1 MTRKKLSKTA
11 EQWLGSFREELD
23 LAIADSKTVLDVGCG
38 SNSPL
43 SLLGKRFVRSVGVDG
58 FAPSLEMSAAKKIHD
73 EYVQANI
80 LELDSKFQP
89 NSFDCT
95 MAIDVIE
102 HLEKSQ
108 GLEFIQQME
117 QIASNR
123 IVLVTPNGFQP
134 QAEHSGNLYQRHL
147 SGWTA
152 EEMRG
157 MGYKVIGLNGW
168 KPLRGE
174 FAMPR
179 FYPKILCSA
188 LSRLSQPLVR
198 NHPEHAFHLLC
209 IKEKS

>member
-1 MTRKKLSKTA
+1 MIRRKLSKTA

-38 SNSPL
+38 SDSPL
-43 SLLGKRFVRSVGVDG
+43 GLLGKRFARSVGVDG

-80 LELDSKFQP
+80 LELDSAFQP
-89 NSFDCT
+89 NSFDCVI
-95 MAIDVIE
+95 AIDVIE
-102 HLEKSQ
+102 HLEKPQ
-108 GLEFIQQME
+108 GLELVQKME
-117 QIASNR
+117 QIAKNR
-123 IVLVTPNGFQP
+123 IVLLTPNGFQP
-134 QAEHSGNLYQRHL
+134 QAEHSGNIYQRHL

-152 EEMRG
+152 EEMRR

-179 FYPKILCSA
+179 FYPRILCNA
-188 LSRLSQPLVR
+188 LSRFSQPLVR